1 MILFNLIFTRNL
13 VESSKDFNI
22 LSCSL
27 NKFSSLKKFRQK
39 KIKLAYIVKKP
50 DILSKSKESL
60 AKTNFIKPNIF
71 QKFFNTFWEQGVKY
85 LVSKFSRSLFDGSIR
100 SSFNEYNI
108 INNNSNTDILYLWS
122 KNLKLKQSYLF
133 SLYNYLSIQAN
144 FNHLPVFTVSNNLGQ
159 MVISEL
165 PEGFNS
171 RERAISY
178 VSDKI
183 SNHSLYHG
191 WFFINHNDAKEY
203 MEHISQIYGLK
214 KNSLQ
219 IFTCN
224 ISTLYKIMSKF
235 NYKIEFR

>member
-1 MILFNLIFTRNL
+1 
-13 VESSKDFNI
+13 
-22 LSCSL
+22 
-27 NKFSSLKKFRQK
+27 
-39 KIKLAYIVKKP
+39 
-50 DILSKSKESL
+50 
-60 AKTNFIKPNIF
+60 
-71 QKFFNTFWEQGVKY
+71 
-85 LVSKFSRSLFDGSIR
+85 
-100 SSFNEYNI
+100 
-108 INNNSNTDILYLWS
+108 
-122 KNLKLKQSYLF
+122 
-133 SLYNYLSIQAN
+133 
-144 FNHLPVFTVSNNLGQ
+144 LPVFTVSNNLGQ

-235 NYKIEFR
+235 NYKIEFRLIPDLQEISKLIKQYRYSKNISFHPNQQYNKRRYKFI